1 MGSDLKLHDKLTGL
15 KLSATRV
22 KGPVKA
28 NIQYSFDA
36 PYPIPGEL
44 LPQNCCD
51 TRANI
56 AAFNRIN
63 QYLKDRIVLLD

>member
-15 KLSATRV
+15 KLSASRA
-22 KGPVKA
+22 KGAVGA
-28 NIQYSFDA
+28 SIQYSFDA
-36 PYPIPGEL
+36 PGPIPREL
-44 LPQNCCD
+44 LPENCCD
-51 TRANI
+51 TRASI

>member
-15 KLSATRV
+15 KLSTIRV
-22 KGPVKA
+22 KGAVRA
-28 NIQYSFDA
+28 TIQYLFDA
-36 PYPIPGEL
+36 PCPIPPDM
-44 LPQNCCD
+44 LPDDSRD

>member
-1 MGSDLKLHDKLTGL
+1 MDSDLKLHDKLTGL

-22 KGPVKA
+22 RGPVRA
-28 NIQYSFDA
+28 GIQYSFHA
-36 PYPIPGEL
+36 PCPIPPEL
-44 LPQNCCD
+44 LPESCGD